1 MAFMVEMEFREGEKE
16 RVRVGEAH
24 RSYWKRMAER
34 GILLGGGPWRDGS
47 GELLLCEAPDRASLL
62 RIVYSSPYVQAQ
74 VATDI
79 KIREWEAEMGH
90 VILAALERTPTAYG
104 PLGIVRDGTRAPAP
118 RPQRNSG
125 VRRTAVQE
133 DLTAHEHRIATLM
146 LDGMTNKQIA
156 ERFTVSTRAV
166 ELHITRIY
174 RKLEIQRRAQ
184 LATVL
189 HRAAPGFG

>member
-1 MAFMVEMEFREGEKE
+1 MAFIVEMEFREGEGA

-47 GELLLCEAPDRASLL
+47 GELLLCEARDRASLL

-74 VATDI
+74 IATGI
-79 KIREWEAEMGH
+79 KIREWDADMGH
-90 VILAALERTPTAYG
+90 VVLAALERTPTAYG
-104 PLGIVRDGTRAPAP
+104 PLGVVRVGSEPPAP
-118 RPQRNSG
+118 RQPG
-125 VRRTAVQE
+125 KAGARRPAIQ
-133 DLTAHEHRIATLM
+133 DGLTAHERRIATLM

-174 RKLEIQRRAQ
+174 RKLEIRRRAQ

-189 HRAAPGFG
+189 NRAAPGF